1 MLFIQIAVAATS
13 SSEANI
19 TLDGCESKC
28 GNLDVPYPFG
38 TSYGCHRQGGF
49 KVKCDHAYIPHKL
62 FLEGDDMDLE
72 VLEISI
78 QNRMV
83 RARATVWPFAAGNI
97 SDMVVKVVPANL
109 QPYVL
114 STDRNSIVIV
124 GCGFQASVRTM
135 MSSLQGETVF
145 ASCAPSCTQ
154 QKHQPNRC
162 EDDGCCELAI
172 PTGLTSF
179 TVQFS
184 WLDQNAHVQM
194 SCTVAETRPEFGCI
208 SKNSECLDST
218 SSAYGYVCQC
228 KDGYNGNPYLV
239 S

>member
-1 MLFIQIAVAATS
+1 MRNLVGLMLFIQIAVAAVS
-13 SSEANI
+13 SSESSI

-49 KVKCDHAYIPHKL
+49 MVKCDHSYIPHKL

-78 QNRMV
+78 QNRTV
-83 RARATVWPFAAGNI
+83 RVRATVWPFAAGNI

-124 GCGFQASVRTM
+124 GCGFQAS
-135 MSSLQGETVF
+135 
-145 ASCAPSCTQ
+145 

-162 EDDGCCELAI
+162 EGDGCCELAI

-184 WLDQNAHVQM
+184 WLDQNATGRLLGM
-194 SCTVAETRPEFGCI
+194 T
-208 SKNSECLDST
+208 ST
-218 SSAYGYVCQC
+218 
-228 KDGYNGNPYLV
+228 
-239 S
+239 